1 MSGTLSIE
9 GLRRHTRSKRHRLF
23 RNYVD
28 GLPRPLRVVDL
39 GGTAASWLGL
49 VTEDDQLDITL
60 VNNHHIDKSNVGYDG
75 AIPFIKE
82 LRADVTQLTAE
93 DLSAYDLIY
102 SNSFL
107 EHLEGRE
114 RQRSVAAAIGAT
126 DRPYFVQVPNK
137 NCPIDPHFPGPL
149 PFPARYP
156 KPLLAWILTR
166 TALGSG
172 SRSPNRDEAMERLRY
187 YNPLGIKDLARLFPD
202 ADIIREWSY
211 GLNPSL
217 VATRA
222 WSAGTG

>member
-9 GLRRHTRSKRHRLF
+9 GLRRHTRAKRYRLF
-23 RNYVD
+23 RDYVD
-28 GLPRPLRVVDL
+28 GLPRPLRVIDL
-39 GGTAASWLGL
+39 GGTEASWRDRL
-49 VTEDDQLDITL
+49 TEDDQLDITL
-60 VNNHHIDKSNVGYDG
+60 INNHHIDKSNVGYDG
-75 AIPFIKE
+75 SIPFIQE
-82 LRADVTQLTAE
+82 RRADVTELTAD

-107 EHLEGRE
+107 EHLESRD
-114 RQRSVAAAIGAT
+114 RQRSVAAAISAA

-149 PFPARYP
+149 PFTARYP

-172 SRSPNRDEAMERLRY
+172 STSANQDEAMERLRY
-187 YNPLGIKDLARLFPD
+187 YNPLGIRDLTELFPE
-202 ADIIREWSY
+202 AGIIREWSY

-222 WSAGTG
+222 LVD